1 MHIRRFVK
9 EIAQPFH
16 GDCDIGTGQ
25 VSYGKAKVKE
35 RFATSNIYFA
45 VDKLVTGAV
54 KQIQKGIG
62 KLGNALDFIPGM
74 GAVTGIAKFFVD
86 ISLGYIDECCFG
98 WTFYNPQQGAFKS
111 AADGVVIYAQNWKV
125 LLKDAAKTMAKTIG
139 LTILIAL
146 IIFIPIGLLFK
157 LFKWSGLAAFLLALL
172 IAWVV
177 KFAFMDSYIMCQ
189 MMVSYMQVAPT
200 TVITFDLYS
209 KLCNVSGKFREL
221 FDKGREE
228 QPQAAYAAADA
239 GPAPTAPAAEPA
251 AKPVF
256 CGQCGSKN
264 ELGKKFCGQCGS
276 PM

>member
-1 MHIRRFVK
+1 MQYIEYIDFRVLCLLLCLMAVVAGFKSIGVFETLTYQLLCRIRSGR
-9 EIAQPFH
+9 I
-16 GDCDIGTGQ
+16 
-25 VSYGKAKVKE
+25 
-35 RFATSNIYFA
+35 
-45 VDKLVTGAV
+45 L
-54 KQIQKGIG
+54 
-62 KLGNALDFIPGM
+62 
-74 GAVTGIAKFFVD
+74 AVTLVMLPFFSSMFVTND
-86 ISLGYIDECCFG
+86 
-98 WTFYNPQQGAFKS
+98 
-111 AADGVVIYAQNWKV
+111 V
-125 LLKDAAKTMAKTIG
+125 
-139 LTILIAL
+139 AL

-221 FDKGREE
+221 FKKGQEE
-228 QPQAAYAAADA
+228 DPRPAYAAAA
-239 GPAPTAPAAEPA
+239 APSAPVTPAAEPA

-264 ELGKKFCGQCGS
+264 EPGKKFCGQCGS